1 MANDSSISINGY
13 KERTFEEIKNEI
25 TTELNQLIPELN
37 ILDNTLV
44 SNLINTSS
52 VILKQQEGL
61 IKYLFNGVSYPST
74 SDMMFDLV
82 SRDYGVSRHPSAD
95 SSCDI
100 KVTGTPGY
108 VINTGTQFS
117 NANGSVIFYT
127 TDNNIINSVGE
138 CIINCISDSLQEDIN
153 KILVGDINTLVV
165 PNNNITKVENI
176 TIPTPSRDI
185 ESINNFRLRIQ
196 ERVRNI
202 VQGSPEGLMSQL
214 KAISDVNPLLVNLN
228 IGTQEIQGVRYNS
241 IEAIVSGG
249 DPAEISKTLIDYCG
263 LNSKVL
269 VSNPSG
275 SEANRTVEQTIK
287 VGSSSIP
294 VKFTR
299 PKILNF
305 ELTIKPKFKDLVIT
319 SEQLQASMTDSI
331 INIFNNLPITE
342 PVNKTFITETF
353 VDELSN
359 YGIKYSNIVSV
370 DFEYTI
376 DGVPGSLDPNE
387 FIPEKLPD
395 TWLKIT
401 KFNIQIQI

>member
-1 MANDSSISINGY
+1 MADTSSVGINGY
-13 KERTFEEIKNEI
+13 KERSFEEIRAEI
-25 TTELNQLIPELN
+25 VDETNQLIPELKVV
-37 ILDNTLV
+37 DNTLV
-44 SNLINTSS
+44 ANLIDVSS

-74 SDMMFDLV
+74 SNVLFDLV
-82 SRDYGVSRHPSAD
+82 SRDYGVTRHPSAEA
-95 SSCDI
+95 SCDI

-108 VINTGTQFS
+108 IINNGMQFS
-117 NANGSVIFYT
+117 NATGSVIFYT
-127 TDNNIINSVGE
+127 TKSYIINSVGE
-138 CIINCISDSLQEDIN
+138 CIMNCYSNSLKEDIN
-153 KILVGDINTLVV
+153 KILVGDINKTLV
-165 PNNNITKVENI
+165 PDNNITKVENI
-176 TIPTPSRDI
+176 AIPTPAIEI
-185 ESINNFRLRIQ
+185 ESLNNFKERIQ

-214 KAISDVNPLLVNLN
+214 KAISGVNPLLVNLN

-319 SEQLQASMTDSI
+319 SEQLQASMTDNI

-401 KFNIQIQI
+401 KFNIEIQI

>member
-1 MANDSSISINGY
+1 MADTSSVGINGY
-13 KERTFEEIKNEI
+13 KERSFEEIRAEI
-25 TTELNQLIPELN
+25 VDETNQLIPELK
-37 ILDNTLV
+37 LVDNTLV
-44 SNLINTSS
+44 SNLIDVSS

-74 SDMMFDLV
+74 SNVLFDLV
-82 SRDYGVSRHPSAD
+82 SRDYGVTRHPSAEA
-95 SSCDI
+95 SCDI

-108 VINTGTQFS
+108 IINNGTQFS
-117 NANGSVIFYT
+117 NATGSVIFYT
-127 TDNNIINSVGE
+127 TKSYAINSVGE
-138 CIINCISDSLQEDIN
+138 CIMNCYSNSLKEDIN
-153 KILVGDINTLVV
+153 KILVGDINKTIV
-165 PNNNITKVENI
+165 PDNNITKVENI
-176 TIPTPSRDI
+176 DIPTPAIEI
-185 ESINNFRLRIQ
+185 ESLNNFKERIL

-214 KAISDVNPLLVNLN
+214 KAISGVNPLLVNLN
-228 IGTQEIQGVRYNS
+228 IGTQEIDGIRYNG

-249 DPAEISKTLIDYCG
+249 DPSEISKKLIDYCG

-275 SEANRTVEQTIK
+275 SEGNRTVEQTIK
-287 VGSSSIP
+287 AGSSSIP

-319 SEQLQASMTDSI
+319 NEQLQASMTDNI
-331 INIFNNLPITE
+331 ISIFNNLPITE

-376 DGVPGSLDPNE
+376 DGTPGSLDANE

>member
-1 MANDSSISINGY
+1 MSDSIVGINGY

-25 TTELNQLIPELN
+25 STELNQLIPELKVV
-37 ILDNTLV
+37 DNTLV
-44 SNLINTSS
+44 ANLIDVSS

-74 SDMMFDLV
+74 SNVLFDLV
-82 SRDYGVSRHPSAD
+82 SRDYGVTRHPSAEA
-95 SSCDI
+95 SCDI
-100 KVTGTPGY
+100 KITGTPGY
-108 VINTGTQFS
+108 IINGNTQFS
-117 NANGSVIFYT
+117 NDSGSVIFYT
-127 TDNNIINSVGE
+127 TKSYTINSVGE
-138 CIINCISDSLQEDIN
+138 CIMNCYSNSLKEDIN
-153 KILVGDINTLVV
+153 KILVGDINKTLV
-165 PNNNITKVENI
+165 PDNNITKVENI
-176 TIPTPSRDI
+176 DIPTPAIEI
-185 ESINNFRLRIQ
+185 ESLNNFKERIQ
-196 ERVRNI
+196 ERARNI

-214 KAISDVNPLLVNLN
+214 KAISGVNPLLVNLN
-228 IGTQEIQGVRYNS
+228 IGTQEIQGVRYNG

-249 DPAEISKTLIDYCG
+249 DPSEISKMLIDYCG

-275 SEANRTVEQTIK
+275 SESNRTVEQTIK

-305 ELTIKPKFKDLVIT
+305 ELIIKPKFKDFIVT
-319 SEQLQASMTDSI
+319 NEQLQASMTDNI
-331 INIFNNLPITE
+331 ISIFNNLPITE

-376 DGVPGSLDPNE
+376 DGTPGSLDANE

>member
-1 MANDSSISINGY
+1 MADSIVSINGY

-25 TTELNQLIPELN
+25 STELNQLIPELN
-37 ILDNTLV
+37 LLDNTLV
-44 SNLINTSS
+44 SNLIDTSS

-61 IKYLFNGVSYPST
+61 IKYLFNGISYPST
-74 SDMMFDLV
+74 SDIFFDLV
-82 SRDYGVSRHPSAD
+82 SRDYGISRHPSAK

-100 KVTGTPGY
+100 KITGTPGY
-108 VINTGTQFS
+108 IINGNTQFS
-117 NANGSVIFYT
+117 NDSGSVVFYSV
-127 TDNNIINSVGE
+127 NNTVINSTGE
-138 CIINCISDSLQEDIN
+138 CIINCLSDSLKDDLE
-153 KILVGDINTLVV
+153 KVLVGDINKTVV
-165 PNNNITKVENI
+165 PDNNITNVKNLN
-176 TIPTPSRDI
+176 IPTSNREI
-185 ESINNFRLRIQ
+185 ENLNNFKTRIQ

-214 KAISDVNPLLVNLN
+214 KAISGVNPLLVNLN

-249 DPAEISKTLIDYCG
+249 DPAEISKSLLDYCG
-263 LNSKVL
+263 LNSRVL

-287 VGSSSIP
+287 IGSSNIP

-305 ELTIKPKFKDLVIT
+305 ELKIKPKFKDFIVT
-319 SEQLQASMTDSI
+319 NEQLQASMTD
-331 INIFNNLPITE
+331 NIVNKFNNLPITE

-359 YGIKYSNIVSV
+359 YGIKYSNIISV
-370 DFEYTI
+370 DFEYKI

-401 KFNIQIQI
+401 KFEVEIQI

>member
-1 MANDSSISINGY
+1 MADTSSVGINGY
-13 KERTFEEIKNEI
+13 KERSFEEIRAEI
-25 TTELNQLIPELN
+25 VDETNQLIPELKVV
-37 ILDNTLV
+37 DNTLIA
-44 SNLINTSS
+44 NLIDVSS

-74 SDMMFDLV
+74 SNVLFDLV
-82 SRDYGVSRHPSAD
+82 SRDYGVTRHPSAEA
-95 SSCDI
+95 SCDI

-108 VINTGTQFS
+108 IINNGTQFS
-117 NANGSVIFYT
+117 NATGSVIFYT
-127 TDNNIINSVGE
+127 TKSYTINSVGE
-138 CIINCISDSLQEDIN
+138 CIMNCYSNSLKEDIN
-153 KILVGDINTLVV
+153 KILVGDINKTIV
-165 PNNNITKVENI
+165 PDNNITKVENI
-176 TIPTPSRDI
+176 DIPTPAIEI
-185 ESINNFRLRIQ
+185 ESLNNFKERIQ

-214 KAISDVNPLLVNLN
+214 KSISGVNPLLVNLN
-228 IGTQEIQGVRYNS
+228 IGTQEIAGIRYNG

-249 DPAEISKTLIDYCG
+249 DPSEISKKLIDYCG

-275 SEANRTVEQTIK
+275 SEGNRTVEQTIK
-287 VGSSSIP
+287 AGSSSIP

-305 ELTIKPKFKDLVIT
+305 ELIIKPKFKDLVIT
-319 SEQLQASMTDSI
+319 NEQLQASMTDNI

-376 DGVPGSLDPNE
+376 DGIPGSLDANE